1 MATAM
6 VTMLLATLSAGA
18 LTGPVTHAGM
28 AAAEVASSQVSD
40 TIIAVDRGAR
50 LDVDNFRGEV
60 IVRSWDRDAV
70 RVHAEMS
77 GRQTLDVVR
86 TASALRVRPSAGRG
100 GPEEADF
107 EIDVPRW
114 MNVRVEGVQVDVSI
128 RGTEGEVSVETVGG
142 DITVEG
148 GRGLINLRSIQGEI
162 VLRGAA
168 GQVEIASV
176 NEDATVASTSGEL
189 YVETTNGDVILHQ
202 IRSTTARASTVNGDI
217 SYDGTISDSGRYV
230 FSTHNGD
237 VVVAVPENA
246 GATVSVSAY
255 HGEFSSDF
263 PVRLTGTTRD
273 RRFTFT
279 IGAGNASLELESF
292 NGEILLRRP

>member
-6 VTMLLATLSAGA
+6 MALLMGA
-18 LTGPVTHAGM
+18 LSLGALPQPVTLAQ
-28 AAAEVASSQVSD
+28 VAD
-40 TIIAVDRGAR
+40 TIITVDRGVR
-50 LDVDNFRGEV
+50 LEVDNFRGEV

-70 RVHAEMS
+70 RVRAELS
-77 GRQTLDVVR
+77 GRQEVEVVR
-86 TASALRVRPSAGRG
+86 TASAVRVRPRTLRG

-107 EIDVPRW
+107 EIDVPSW
-114 MNVRVEGVQVDVSI
+114 MNVRVEGMQVDVSV
-128 RGTEGEVSVETVGG
+128 RGSEGEVSVETVGG
-142 DITVEG
+142 DITVQG

-162 VLRGAA
+162 MLQNAA
-168 GQVEIASV
+168 GQVEVASV
-176 NEDATVASTSGEL
+176 NEDITVANTSGEIH
-189 YVETTNGDVILHQ
+189 VETTNGDVVLRRV
-202 IRSTTARASTVNGDI
+202 RSTTARASTVNGDI
-217 SYDGTISDSGRYV
+217 SYDGTISDGGRYV

-237 VVVAVPENA
+237 VVVAVPQSA
-246 GATVSVSAY
+246 GATVSVSTY